1 MLRYDCGGDMACGAE
16 GLLRLA
22 GRGFGQGGELFFQ
35 LGEAAVVFG
44 DSFVISGDSLVV
56 SGNGLIVFG
65 DAFFIR
71 VGGFG
76 VNAVGDERTA
86 SGGFGA
92 MGGGADDGRI
102 LRHVFDHGGVGADF
116 GVFAD
121 GDGSQNLRAGADD
134 DIVFNRGVAFAALA
148 AVGLGAAEGN
158 AVVHGYI
165 VADDG
170 GFADDDAHAVVNKEI
185 FADLGAGVDFHAGQQ
200 PSELRQQPRR
210 KPPALLPQAVRQAV
224 KQDAV
229 VAWGTQKRFPAAGG
243 GGVLGDY
250 RVKVLK
256 NLLEI

>member
-1 MLRYDCGGDMACGAE
+1 MACGAE

-44 DSFVISGDSLVV
+44 D
-56 SGNGLIVFG
+56 
-65 DAFFIR
+65 AFFIR

-76 VNAVGDERTA
+76 VNAVGDERAA

-134 DIVFNRGVAFAALA
+134 DIVFNRGVAFAAL
-148 AVGLGAAEGN
+148 
-158 AVVHGYI
+158 
-165 VADDG
+165 
-170 GFADDDAHAVVNKEI
+170 
-185 FADLGAGVDFHAGQQ
+185 
-200 PSELRQQPRR
+200 
-210 KPPALLPQAVRQAV
+210 PP
-224 KQDAV
+224 
-229 VAWGTQKRFPAAGG
+229 
-243 GGVLGDY
+243 
-250 RVKVLK
+250 
-256 NLLEI
+256 